1 MPAAWR
7 EVLGAAAE
15 IGDLIFQH
23 TDECSVIGLI
33 LQEEQPGVPTVSLS
47 ALSDFNDFCLF
58 STI

>member
-33 LQEEQPGVPTVSLS
+33 LQEERPGVPDCTNSQFECS
-47 ALSDFNDFCLF
+47 FRF
-58 STI
+58 